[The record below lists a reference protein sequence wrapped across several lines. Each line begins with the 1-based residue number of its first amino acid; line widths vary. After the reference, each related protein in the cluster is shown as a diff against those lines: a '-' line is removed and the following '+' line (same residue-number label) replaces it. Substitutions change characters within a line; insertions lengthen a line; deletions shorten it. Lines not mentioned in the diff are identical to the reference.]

1 MSYSTVI
8 KSQYQT
14 EIFYLSSVEV
24 TSCGDRIVFYCQ
36 SKSVNREGDCC
47 DISLLSY
54 QWREEKFHFPY
65 NWGQAHTLIM
75 ITYIITLI

>member
-54 QWREEKFHFPY
+54 Q
-65 NWGQAHTLIM
+65 
-75 ITYIITLI
+75 

>member
-24 TSCGDRIVFYCQ
+24 TSCGD
-36 SKSVNREGDCC
+36 SVNREGDCC

-54 QWREEKFHFPY
+54 Q
-65 NWGQAHTLIM
+65 
-75 ITYIITLI
+75 